1 MRLGVTSEKIYIVIP
16 CELYKLPSNAVLRSP
31 LANKLRFASTPPEP
45 MKLFCFSLPAC
56 GRQAFVDWWPLPARA
71 LLGRV
76 RRCGRGFTLVEMLVV
91 ISIIVLLLG
100 LLVPAMGPLKG
111 SQDVTTAAYNLAG
124 ALETA
129 RNYAMANNT
138 YTWIGFC
145 EQDYGST
152 TPSTTQP
159 PYTGVGRVTVGI
171 VYSRD
176 GTKLVDDTQA
186 GSVTLDPTV
195 RTTAYPMGY
204 PMGQVDKLLQI
215 RGVHLEALPA
225 PQNANSPDPKVAN
238 TLPGRPYQTDLDSAD
253 LKQSLISSDTAD
265 TTTNPRPFVAQGYT
279 FYKTIRFN
287 PRGEANID
295 STLPCTRIIE
305 VGLQPTHGNVKD
317 TTTPN
322 LVAVQQAGVG
332 GGVNIYRP

>member
-1 MRLGVTSEKIYIVIP
+1 MIP
-16 CELYKLPSNAVLRSP
+16 LCPSIPVCSRQTFAAGQVLP
-31 LANKLRFASTPPEP
+31 
-45 MKLFCFSLPAC
+45 
-56 GRQAFVDWWPLPARA
+56 
-71 LLGRV
+71 GRV
-76 RRCGRGFTLVEMLVV
+76 RRCDRGFTLVEMLVV
-91 ISIIVLLLG
+91 ISVIVLLLG

-138 YTWIGFC
+138 YTWVGFC

-152 TPSTTQP
+152 APSTAMP
-159 PYTGVGRVTVGI
+159 PYTGAGHVTVGI
-171 VYSRD
+171 VYSKD
-176 GTKLVDDTQA
+176 GTKLVDDTA
-186 GSVTLDPTV
+186 TGSVTLPAT
-195 RTTAYPMGY
+195 GL
-204 PMGQVDKLLQI
+204 GQADKLTQI
-215 RGVHLEALPA
+215 YGVHLEALPA

-238 TLPGRPYQTDLDSAD
+238 TLSGRPYQTDLDSTD
-253 LKQSLISSDTAD
+253 LQQSLISSDTAD
-265 TTTNPRPFVAQGYT
+265 TTPNPRPFVAQGYT

-305 VGLQPTHGNVKD
+305 VGLQPTHGGVKD
-317 TTTPN
+317 TITPN

>member
-1 MRLGVTSEKIYIVIP
+1 
-16 CELYKLPSNAVLRSP
+16 
-31 LANKLRFASTPPEP
+31 
-45 MKLFCFSLPAC
+45 
-56 GRQAFVDWWPLPARA
+56 
-71 LLGRV
+71 
-76 RRCGRGFTLVEMLVV
+76 MLVV

-138 YTWIGFC
+138 YTWVGFC

-152 TPSTTQP
+152 TPSAAVP

-176 GTKLVDDTQA
+176 GTKLVDDTKG

-195 RTTAYPMGY
+195 YA
-204 PMGQVDKLLQI
+204 MGQVDKLLQI

-238 TLPGRPYQTDLDSAD
+238 TLSGRPYQTDLDSAD

-265 TTTNPRPFVAQGYT
+265 TNPNPRPFVAQGYT

-305 VGLQPTHGNVKD
+305 VGLQPTHGGVKD

-322 LVAVQQAGVG
+322 LVAIQQAGVG